1 MASYKQKPER
11 KMAIDNN
18 DILRMLKS
26 PELRN
31 DGFDALIHAYTQR
44 LYWHIRRMVVVHD
57 DAADLLQETWIKVF
71 DGMDSF
77 RGGGEELTAWLY
89 RIATNNCLGMLRHKY
104 RRPMMFF
111 DDPNSRLLEKFAETE
126 SESAESMEHKF
137 QQALLSLPTK
147 QRTVFNLR
155 YYDELSYSE
164 ISRITGMSEATLKT
178 NYHYAQKRIKELMT
192 R

>member
-89 RIATNNCLGMLRHKY
+89 RIATNNCLSMLRHKY

>member
-1 MASYKQKPER
+1 
-11 KMAIDNN
+11 MAIDNN
-18 DILRMLKS
+18 DILQMLKS
-26 PELRN
+26 N
-31 DGFDALIHAYTQR
+31 DRQADCFDALVHAYTQR

-57 DAADLLQETWIKVF
+57 DAADLLQDTWVKVF
-71 DGMDSF
+71 DSIGSF
-77 RGGGEELTAWLY
+77 RGDAHELTAWLY
-89 RIATNNCLGMLRHKY
+89 RIATNLSLSMLRQRY

-111 DDPNSRLLEKFAETE
+111 DDPNSRLLEKFSEVTA
-126 SESAESMEHKF
+126 ESADNIETRF

-155 YYDELSYSE
+155 YYDELSYAE

-192 R
+192 Q